1 MGMFD
6 YINYKGNEYQTKDT
20 SKQLLDHYK
29 IETDQESG
37 HEYLWY
43 EEYDAEYIESEDY
56 FLGGYLKQFNQ
67 HWVRCDNYDGLI
79 RFYRP
84 GNDKKTWIEYSAL
97 FMDGKIIKFTDTSY
111 ETNTNKSI

>member
-6 YINYKGNEYQTKDT
+6 YINYKGEVYQTKDT
-20 SKQLLDHYK
+20 SMQLLDHYK
-29 IETDQESG
+29 IETDLESG
-37 HEYLWY
+37 HEYLWH
-43 EEYDAEYIESEDY
+43 EEYDLEFVEPPESL
-56 FLGGYLKQFNQ
+56 FGNLRQFNQ
-67 HWVRCDNYDGLI
+67 RWVRCDNYDGLI

-84 GNDKKTWIEYSAL
+84 GDDKKTWIQYIAL

>member
-6 YINYKGNEYQTKDT
+6 YINYKGEEYQTKDT
-20 SKQLLDHYK
+20 PNQMIDNYK

-37 HEYLWY
+37 QEQLWV
-43 EEYDAEYIESEDY
+43 EEYECEYVKDEEHL
-56 FLGGYLKQFNQ
+56 LGGYFKQFNQ
-67 HWVRCDNYDGLI
+67 RWVRCDNYDGLI

-84 GNDKKTWIEYSAL
+84 GDDKNTWIEYKAL
-97 FMDGKIIKFTDTSY
+97 FMDGKIIKFTDSSY